1 MAKRRQHP
9 LRRFH
14 PGFAEGAGAAIS
26 KAMPQTA
33 FPNLP
38 PLPGPRAA
46 LFLDFD
52 GTLIDIAPRPD
63 AVVVP
68 PDLPAL
74 LARLSAGLGGAV
86 AIVTG
91 RGLDVARGLTGS
103 PPVGFACEHGTVI
116 DVSGIG
122 AAIPPL
128 PEPNGPP
135 EGWREAAAEFVASR
149 PGMLLEHKNYGFVLH
164 FRGAPERAEESTGFL
179 HRMVEGTSF
188 QVIPAH
194 AAAELRPKG
203 SDKGV
208 ATDWLMRHPPFAG
221 RLPVFIGDD
230 VTDEDGMRAA
240 RAHGGAGYRVPE
252 CFPAG
257 PADVR
262 AWLLRLA
269 ESLPMNSLP
278 AEGAA

>member
-1 MAKRRQHP
+1 VAAATLP
-9 LRRFH
+9 L
-14 PGFAEGAGAAIS
+14 GVSGGAEGGHIH
-26 KAMPQTA
+26 AMPQTA
-33 FPNLP
+33 SSDLP
-38 PLPGPRAA
+38 PAAGPRAA

-68 PDLPAL
+68 PDLPGL
-74 LARLSAGLGGAV
+74 LTRLSAGLGGAV

-91 RGLDVARGLTGS
+91 RGLEVARGLTGA
-103 PPVGFACEHGTVI
+103 PPIAFAAEHGTVI
-116 DVSGIG
+116 DASGLSGFGI
-122 AAIPPL
+122 APIPPL
-128 PEPNGPP
+128 PEPAGPP
-135 EGWREAAAEFVASR
+135 ESWRQDAAAFVDAR
-149 PGMLLEHKNYGFVLH
+149 PGMLLEHKTYGFVLH
-164 FRGAPERAEESTGFL
+164 FRAVPHHGEEAHRFL
-179 HRMVEGTSF
+179 LRLAEGTHF

-194 AAAELRPKG
+194 AAFELRPKG

-221 RLPVFIGDD
+221 RIPVFIGDD
-230 VTDEDGMRAA
+230 VTDEDGMRVA

-252 CFPAG
+252 RFPAG

-269 ESLPMNSLP
+269 ETLPQGSP
-278 AEGAA
+278 HGPGAA

>member
-1 MAKRRQHP
+1 
-9 LRRFH
+9 
-14 PGFAEGAGAAIS
+14 
-26 KAMPQTA
+26 MPQTA
-33 FPNLP
+33 SSDLP

-68 PDLPAL
+68 PDLPVL
-74 LARLSAGLGGAV
+74 LARLSAQLDGAV

-116 DVSGIG
+116 DASGIG

-128 PEPNGPP
+128 PEPSGPP
-135 EGWREAAAEFVASR
+135 EGWREAAAEFAADR

-164 FRGAPERAEESTGFL
+164 FRAVPERGEEATAFL
-179 HRMVEGTSF
+179 KRMVEGTHF

-221 RLPVFIGDD
+221 RVPVFIGDD

-269 ESLPMNSLP
+269 ESLPATSLP
-278 AEGAA
+278 PTSWRAEGAA

>member
-1 MAKRRQHP
+1 MAM
-9 LRRFH
+9 
-14 PGFAEGAGAAIS
+14 S
-26 KAMPQTA
+26 QTA
-33 FPNLP
+33 SSDLP
-38 PLPGPRAA
+38 PLPGPQAA

-91 RGLDVARGLTGS
+91 RGLEVARQLTGS

-116 DVSGIG
+116 DASGTG

-128 PEPNGPP
+128 PQPAGPP
-135 EGWREAAAEFVASR
+135 EGWRALAAEFVASR
-149 PGMLLEHKNYGFVLH
+149 PGMLLEHKNFGFVLH
-164 FRGAPERAEESTGFL
+164 FRAVPERGEESRDFL
-179 HRMVEGTSF
+179 LRLAEGTPF

-194 AAAELRPKG
+194 MAFELRPRG

-221 RLPVFIGDD
+221 RIPIFIGDD

-240 RAHGGAGYRVPE
+240 RAHGGEGYRVPQR
-252 CFPAG
+252 FPAG

-262 AWLLRLA
+262 AWLAELA
-269 ESLPMNSLP
+269 EQLPDAPPP
-278 AEGAA
+278 AKGTT

>member
-1 MAKRRQHP
+1 
-9 LRRFH
+9 
-14 PGFAEGAGAAIS
+14 
-26 KAMPQTA
+26 MPQTTRSD
-33 FPNLP
+33 LP
-38 PLPGPRAA
+38 PLPGPQAA

-52 GTLIDIAPRPD
+52 GTLIEIAPRPD

-68 PDLPAL
+68 PELPAL

-91 RGLDVARGLTGS
+91 RGLDVARQLTGA

-116 DVSGIG
+116 DASGIG

-128 PEPNGPP
+128 PEPAGPP
-135 EGWREAAAEFVASR
+135 DEWREAAAAFVAAR
-149 PGMLLEHKNYGFVLH
+149 PGMLLEHKNFGFVLH
-164 FRGAPERAEESTGFL
+164 FRAVPERGEEAQAFL
-179 HRMVEGTSF
+179 LRLAEGTHF

-194 AAAELRPKG
+194 AAFELRPRG

-221 RLPVFIGDD
+221 RIPVFIGDD

-240 RAHGGAGYRVPE
+240 RAHGGEGYRVPE
-252 CFPAG
+252 RFPAG
-257 PADVR
+257 PADVLE
-262 AWLLRLA
+262 WLTRLA
-269 ESLPMNSLP
+269 ESLPAP
-278 AEGAA
+278 RVQGAA

>member
-1 MAKRRQHP
+1 
-9 LRRFH
+9 
-14 PGFAEGAGAAIS
+14 
-26 KAMPQTA
+26 MPQTA
-33 FPNLP
+33 SSDLP
-38 PLPGPRAA
+38 PLPGAQAA

-52 GTLIDIAPRPD
+52 GTLIDIAARPD

-68 PDLPAL
+68 PDLTTL
-74 LARLSAGLGGAV
+74 LARLSSSLGGAV

-91 RGLDVARGLTGS
+91 RGLDVARTLTGS

-116 DVSGIG
+116 DTSGIG

-128 PEPNGPP
+128 PEPAGPP
-135 EGWREAAAEFVASR
+135 EGWREAAGEFVAAR
-149 PGMLLEHKNYGFVLH
+149 PGMLLEHKNFGFVLH
-164 FRGAPERAEESTGFL
+164 FRAAPEWGEEAHAFL
-179 HRMVEGTSF
+179 LRLAEGTHF

-194 AAAELRPKG
+194 AAFELRPRG

-221 RLPVFIGDD
+221 RIPVFIGDD

-240 RAHGGAGYRVPE
+240 RVHGGAGYRVPE

-262 AWLLRLA
+262 SWLARLA
-269 ESLPMNSLP
+269 DTLP
-278 AEGAA
+278 ATPAQARGAA